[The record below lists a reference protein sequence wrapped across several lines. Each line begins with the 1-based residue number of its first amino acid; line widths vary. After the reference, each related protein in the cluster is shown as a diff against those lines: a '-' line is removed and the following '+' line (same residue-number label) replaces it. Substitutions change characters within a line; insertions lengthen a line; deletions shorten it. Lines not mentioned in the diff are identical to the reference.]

1 MLKFIVRI
9 GRIKMEKV
17 KVTYLG
23 KSYLYPRDITLEDIS
38 KDFQKN
44 YLETIIM
51 AEVNGRPCELNYK
64 VTDDVTVDF
73 FDLTSPTGNRV
84 YESGLIFVLEKAC
97 LNMLNSEIEVKYS
110 IDKGIY
116 IKTYKKITKEDLDKV
131 SREMKEIVKRNL
143 PIQKNLVN
151 RLEAIDYYKS
161 TKSYDKVNVLKY
173 SVNTNV
179 NLYRLMDIYNYF
191 FSYLPVSTG
200 ALKEFK
206 LTYIDQNSFVLRY
219 PNIYYLNKIPVYK
232 HHDKLFN
239 EFKKYD
245 EWSEK
250 LGIENVSSLNNKV
263 TKGNVDDIVLLS
275 ENIQNNSLFKIS
287 ETIYNNKKLK
297 LILLAGPSSSGKTTT
312 SKKLELFLKGFGLNP
327 IAISIDNYFVD
338 RDKTPILP
346 DGSYDF
352 ESLNSINVE
361 LFNRNLKDLLDGK
374 EVTLPVY
381 NFITG
386 KSELSD
392 ESIKLGEKEILIVEG
407 LHALNEELTYSIDK
421 KNKYK
426 IYLCPLT
433 VLSLDNHNRIRTTD
447 NRLLRRIV
455 RDNRTRGYSAS
466 DTLSTWGKVREGEE
480 KYVFPFQDEADVI
493 FNTSLIYELG
503 VLKTY
508 AEPLLYSVEE
518 NDPMYKEAVR
528 LLNLLKNILPISND
542 YIPVDSIVREF
553 IGGGYFKL

>member
-1 MLKFIVRI
+1 
-9 GRIKMEKV
+9 MEKV

-23 KSYLYPRDITLEDIS
+23 KSYMYPKDITLEDIS
-38 KDFQKN
+38 KDFQEN
-44 YLETIIM
+44 YSETIIM
-51 AEVNGRPCELNYK
+51 AEVNGRPYELNYK

-73 FDLTSPTGNRV
+73 FDLTSPTGYRV

-151 RLEAIDYYKS
+151 RLEAIEYYKS

-275 ENIQNNSLFKIS
+275 ENIQNNSLFKIA

-338 RDKTPILP
+338 RDKTPRLP

-361 LFNRNLKDLLDGK
+361 LFNKNLKDLLDGK

-386 KSELSD
+386 KSELLD

-407 LHALNEELTYSIDK
+407 LHALNEELTYSIDR

-466 DTLSTWGKVREGEE
+466 DTLSTWSKVREGEE

>member
-1 MLKFIVRI
+1 
-9 GRIKMEKV
+9 MEKV

-23 KSYLYPRDITLEDIS
+23 KSYMYPKDITLEDIS
-38 KDFQKN
+38 KDFQEN
-44 YLETIIM
+44 YSETIIM
-51 AEVNGRPCELNYK
+51 AEVNGRPYELNYK

-73 FDLTSPTGNRV
+73 FDLTSSTGNRV

-151 RLEAIDYYKS
+151 RLEAIEYYKS

-275 ENIQNNSLFKIS
+275 ENIQNNSLFKIA

-338 RDKTPILP
+338 RDKTPRLP

-361 LFNRNLKDLLDGK
+361 LFNKNLKDLLDGK

-407 LHALNEELTYSIDK
+407 LHALNEELTYSIDR

-466 DTLSTWGKVREGEE
+466 DTLSTWSKVREGEE

-518 NDPMYKEAVR
+518 NDPMYKEAAR

>member
-1 MLKFIVRI
+1 
-9 GRIKMEKV
+9 MEKV

-151 RLEAIDYYKS
+151 RLEAIEYYKS

-338 RDKTPILP
+338 RDKTPRLP

-361 LFNRNLKDLLDGK
+361 LFNKNLKDLLDGK

-407 LHALNEELTYSIDK
+407 LHALNEELTYSIDR

>member
-1 MLKFIVRI
+1 
-9 GRIKMEKV
+9 
-17 KVTYLG
+17 
-23 KSYLYPRDITLEDIS
+23 
-38 KDFQKN
+38 
-44 YLETIIM
+44 
-51 AEVNGRPCELNYK
+51 
-64 VTDDVTVDF
+64 
-73 FDLTSPTGNRV
+73 
-84 YESGLIFVLEKAC
+84 
-97 LNMLNSEIEVKYS
+97 MLNSEIEVKYS

-131 SREMKEIVKRNL
+131 SREMKEIVKRDL

-151 RLEAIDYYKS
+151 RLEAIEYYKS

-250 LGIENVSSLNNKV
+250 LGIENVSSLNSRV

-275 ENIQNNSLFKIS
+275 ENIQNNSLFKIA

-338 RDKTPILP
+338 RDKTPRLP

-361 LFNRNLKDLLDGK
+361 LFNKNLKDLLDGK

-466 DTLSTWGKVREGEE
+466 DTLSSWGKVREGEE

-518 NDPMYKEAVR
+518 SDPMYKEAVR

>member
-1 MLKFIVRI
+1 
-9 GRIKMEKV
+9 MEKV

-23 KSYLYPRDITLEDIS
+23 KSYMYPKDITLEDIS
-38 KDFQKN
+38 KDFQEN
-44 YLETIIM
+44 YSETIIM
-51 AEVNGRPCELNYK
+51 AEVNGRPYELNYK

-151 RLEAIDYYKS
+151 RLEAIEYYKS

-250 LGIENVSSLNNKV
+250 LGIENVSSLNSRV

-275 ENIQNNSLFKIS
+275 ENIQNNSLFKIA

-312 SKKLELFLKGFGLNP
+312 SKKLELFLKGFGLNT

-338 RDKTPILP
+338 RDKTPRLP

-361 LFNRNLKDLLDGK
+361 LFNKNLKDLLDGK

-407 LHALNEELTYSIDK
+407 LHALNEELTYSIDR

-466 DTLSTWGKVREGEE
+466 DTLSSWGKVREGEE

-518 NDPMYKEAVR
+518 SDPMYKEAVR

>member
-1 MLKFIVRI
+1 
-9 GRIKMEKV
+9 MEKV

-23 KSYLYPRDITLEDIS
+23 KSYMYPKDITLEDIS
-38 KDFQKN
+38 KDFQEN
-44 YLETIIM
+44 YSETIIM
-51 AEVNGRPCELNYK
+51 AEVNGRPYELNYK

-116 IKTYKKITKEDLDKV
+116 IKTCKKITIEDLDKV
-131 SREMKEIVKRNL
+131 SREMKEIVKRDL

-151 RLEAIDYYKS
+151 RLEAIEYYKS

-250 LGIENVSSLNNKV
+250 LGIENVSSLNSRV

-275 ENIQNNSLFKIS
+275 ENIQNNSLFKIA

-338 RDKTPILP
+338 RDKTPRLP

-361 LFNRNLKDLLDGK
+361 LFNKNLKDLLDGK

-466 DTLSTWGKVREGEE
+466 DTLSSWGKVREGEE

-518 NDPMYKEAVR
+518 SDPMYKEAVR

>member
-1 MLKFIVRI
+1 
-9 GRIKMEKV
+9 MEKV

-23 KSYLYPRDITLEDIS
+23 KSYMYPKDITLEDIS
-38 KDFQKN
+38 KDFQEN
-44 YLETIIM
+44 YSETIIM
-51 AEVNGRPCELNYK
+51 AEVNGRPYELNYK

-131 SREMKEIVKRNL
+131 SREMKEIVKRDL

-151 RLEAIDYYKS
+151 RLEAIEYYKS

-275 ENIQNNSLFKIS
+275 ENIQNNSLFKIA

-338 RDKTPILP
+338 RDKTPRLP

-361 LFNRNLKDLLDGK
+361 LFNKNLKDLLDGK

-386 KSELSD
+386 KSELLD

-407 LHALNEELTYSIDK
+407 LHALNEELTYSIDR

-466 DTLSTWGKVREGEE
+466 DTLSTWSKVREGEE

>member
-1 MLKFIVRI
+1 
-9 GRIKMEKV
+9 MEKV

-23 KSYLYPRDITLEDIS
+23 KSYMYPKDITLEDIS
-38 KDFQKN
+38 KDFQEN
-44 YLETIIM
+44 YSETIIM
-51 AEVNGRPCELNYK
+51 AEVNGRPYELNYK

-151 RLEAIDYYKS
+151 RLEAIEYYKS

-407 LHALNEELTYSIDK
+407 LHALNEELTYSIDR

>member
-1 MLKFIVRI
+1 
-9 GRIKMEKV
+9 MEKV

-161 TKSYDKVNVLKY
+161 TKNYDKVNVLKY

-327 IAISIDNYFVD
+327 IAISIDNYFLD
-338 RDKTPILP
+338 RDKTPRLP

>member
-1 MLKFIVRI
+1 
-9 GRIKMEKV
+9 MEKV

-23 KSYLYPRDITLEDIS
+23 KSYMYPKDITLEDIS
-38 KDFQKN
+38 KDFQDN
-44 YLETIIM
+44 YSETIIM
-51 AEVNGRPCELNYK
+51 AEVNGRPYELNYK

-151 RLEAIDYYKS
+151 RLEAIEYYKS

-275 ENIQNNSLFKIS
+275 ENIQNNSLFKIA
-287 ETIYNNKKLK
+287 EAIYNNKKLK

-327 IAISIDNYFVD
+327 IAISIDNYFLD
-338 RDKTPILP
+338 RDKTPRLP

-361 LFNRNLKDLLDGK
+361 LFNKNLKDLLDGK

-447 NRLLRRIV
+447 NRLLRRII

-518 NDPMYKEAVR
+518 SDPMYKEAVR

>member
-1 MLKFIVRI
+1 
-9 GRIKMEKV
+9 MEKV

-23 KSYLYPRDITLEDIS
+23 KSYMYPKDITLEDIS
-38 KDFQKN
+38 KDFQDN
-44 YLETIIM
+44 YSETIIM
-51 AEVNGRPCELNYK
+51 AEVNGRPYELNYK

-116 IKTYKKITKEDLDKV
+116 IKTHKKITKEDLDKV

-151 RLEAIDYYKS
+151 RLEAIEYYKS

-275 ENIQNNSLFKIS
+275 ENIQNNSLFKIA

-338 RDKTPILP
+338 RDKTPRLP

-352 ESLNSINVE
+352 ESLNAINVE

-466 DTLSTWGKVREGEE
+466 DTLSSWGKVREGEE

-518 NDPMYKEAVR
+518 SDPMYKEAVR

>member
-1 MLKFIVRI
+1 
-9 GRIKMEKV
+9 MEKV

-44 YLETIIM
+44 YSETIIM

-151 RLEAIDYYKS
+151 RLEAIEYYKS

-250 LGIENVSSLNNKV
+250 LGIENVSSLNSRV
-263 TKGNVDDIVLLS
+263 TKGNVDDLVLLS
-275 ENIQNNSLFKIS
+275 ENIQNNSLFKIA

-338 RDKTPILP
+338 RDKTPRLP

-352 ESLNSINVE
+352 ESLNAINVE

-466 DTLSTWGKVREGEE
+466 DTLSSWGKVREGEE

-518 NDPMYKEAVR
+518 SDPMYKEAVR

>member
-1 MLKFIVRI
+1 
-9 GRIKMEKV
+9 MEKV

-23 KSYLYPRDITLEDIS
+23 KSYMYPKDITLEDIS
-38 KDFQKN
+38 KDFQDN
-44 YLETIIM
+44 YSETIIM
-51 AEVNGRPCELNYK
+51 AEVNGRPYELNYK

-116 IKTYKKITKEDLDKV
+116 IKTHKKITKEDLDKV

-151 RLEAIDYYKS
+151 RLEAIEYYKS

-263 TKGNVDDIVLLS
+263 TKGSVDDIVLLS
-275 ENIQNNSLFKIS
+275 ENIQNNSLFKIA

-327 IAISIDNYFVD
+327 IAISIDNYFLD
-338 RDKTPILP
+338 RDKTPRLP

-361 LFNRNLKDLLDGK
+361 LFNKNLKDLLDGK
-374 EVTLPVY
+374 DVTLPVY

-447 NRLLRRIV
+447 NRLLRRII

-518 NDPMYKEAVR
+518 SDPMYKEAVR

>member
-1 MLKFIVRI
+1 
-9 GRIKMEKV
+9 MEKV

-23 KSYLYPRDITLEDIS
+23 KSYMYPKDITLEDIS
-38 KDFQKN
+38 KDFQEN
-44 YLETIIM
+44 YSETIIM
-51 AEVNGRPCELNYK
+51 AEVNGRPYELNYK

-116 IKTYKKITKEDLDKV
+116 IKTHKKITKEDLDKV

-151 RLEAIDYYKS
+151 RLEAIEYYKS

-206 LTYIDQNSFVLRY
+206 LTYIDQNSFILRY

-263 TKGNVDDIVLLS
+263 TKGSVDDIVLLS

-338 RDKTPILP
+338 RDKTPRLP

-361 LFNRNLKDLLDGK
+361 LFNKNLKDLLNGK

-518 NDPMYKEAVR
+518 SDPMYKEAVR

>member
-1 MLKFIVRI
+1 
-9 GRIKMEKV
+9 MEKV

-23 KSYLYPRDITLEDIS
+23 KSYMYPKDITLEDIS
-38 KDFQKN
+38 KDFQEN
-44 YLETIIM
+44 YSETIIM
-51 AEVNGRPCELNYK
+51 AEVNGRPYELNYK

-116 IKTYKKITKEDLDKV
+116 IKTHKKITKEDLDKV

-151 RLEAIDYYKS
+151 RLEAIEYYKS

-263 TKGNVDDIVLLS
+263 TKGSVDDIVLLS
-275 ENIQNNSLFKIS
+275 ENIQNNSLFKIA

-327 IAISIDNYFVD
+327 IAISIDNYFLD
-338 RDKTPILP
+338 RDKTPRLP

-361 LFNRNLKDLLDGK
+361 LFNKNLKDLLDGK

-447 NRLLRRIV
+447 NRLLRRII

>member
-1 MLKFIVRI
+1 
-9 GRIKMEKV
+9 MEKV

-23 KSYLYPRDITLEDIS
+23 KSYMYPKDITLEDIS
-38 KDFQKN
+38 KDFQEN
-44 YLETIIM
+44 YSETIIM
-51 AEVNGRPCELNYK
+51 AEVNGRPYELNYK

-151 RLEAIDYYKS
+151 RLEAIEYYKS

-275 ENIQNNSLFKIS
+275 ENIQNNSLFKIA

-327 IAISIDNYFVD
+327 IAISIDNYFLD
-338 RDKTPILP
+338 RDKTPRLP

-361 LFNRNLKDLLDGK
+361 LFNKNLKDLLDGK

-466 DTLSTWGKVREGEE
+466 DTLSSWGKVREGEE

-518 NDPMYKEAVR
+518 SDPMYKEAVR

>member
-1 MLKFIVRI
+1 
-9 GRIKMEKV
+9 MEKV

-23 KSYLYPRDITLEDIS
+23 KSYMYPKDITLEDIS
-38 KDFQKN
+38 KDFQEN
-44 YLETIIM
+44 YSETIIM
-51 AEVNGRPCELNYK
+51 AEVNGRPYELNYK

-73 FDLTSPTGNRV
+73 FDLTSSTGNRV

-151 RLEAIDYYKS
+151 RLEAIEYYKS

-327 IAISIDNYFVD
+327 IAISIDNYFLD

-361 LFNRNLKDLLDGK
+361 LFNKNLKDLLDGK

-407 LHALNEELTYSIDK
+407 LHALNEELTYSIDR

-466 DTLSTWGKVREGEE
+466 DTLSTWSKVREGEE

>member
-1 MLKFIVRI
+1 
-9 GRIKMEKV
+9 MEKV

-23 KSYLYPRDITLEDIS
+23 KSYMYPKDITLEDIS
-38 KDFQKN
+38 KDFQEN
-44 YLETIIM
+44 YSETIIM
-51 AEVNGRPCELNYK
+51 AEVNGRPYELNYK

-151 RLEAIDYYKS
+151 RLEAIEYYKS

-263 TKGNVDDIVLLS
+263 TKGSVDDIVLLS
-275 ENIQNNSLFKIS
+275 ENIQNNSLFKIA

-338 RDKTPILP
+338 RDKTPRLP

-361 LFNRNLKDLLDGK
+361 LFNKNLKDLLDGK

-447 NRLLRRIV
+447 NRLLRRII

-518 NDPMYKEAVR
+518 SDPMYKEAVR

>member
-1 MLKFIVRI
+1 
-9 GRIKMEKV
+9 MEKV

-23 KSYLYPRDITLEDIS
+23 KSYMYPKDITLEDIS
-38 KDFQKN
+38 KDFQEN
-44 YLETIIM
+44 YSETIIM
-51 AEVNGRPCELNYK
+51 AEVNGRPYELNYK

-151 RLEAIDYYKS
+151 RLEAIEYYKS

-275 ENIQNNSLFKIS
+275 ENIQNNSLFKIA

-338 RDKTPILP
+338 RDKTPRLP

-361 LFNRNLKDLLDGK
+361 LFNKNLKDLLDGK

-447 NRLLRRIV
+447 NRLLRRII

>member
-1 MLKFIVRI
+1 
-9 GRIKMEKV
+9 MEKV

-131 SREMKEIVKRNL
+131 SREMKEIVKRDL

-161 TKSYDKVNVLKY
+161 TKNYDKVNVLKY

-327 IAISIDNYFVD
+327 IAISIDNYFLD

-361 LFNRNLKDLLDGK
+361 LFNKNLKDLLDGK

-407 LHALNEELTYSIDK
+407 LHALNEELTYSIDR

-553 IGGGYFKL
+553 IGGGYFKLEEEL

>member
-1 MLKFIVRI
+1 
-9 GRIKMEKV
+9 MEKV

-44 YLETIIM
+44 YSETIIM

-407 LHALNEELTYSIDK
+407 LHALNEELTYSIDR

-466 DTLSTWGKVREGEE
+466 DTLSSWGKVREGEE

>member
-1 MLKFIVRI
+1 
-9 GRIKMEKV
+9 MEKV

-23 KSYLYPRDITLEDIS
+23 KSYMYPKDITLEDIS
-38 KDFQKN
+38 KDFQEN
-44 YLETIIM
+44 YSETIIM
-51 AEVNGRPCELNYK
+51 AEVNGRPYELNYK

-116 IKTYKKITKEDLDKV
+116 IKIHKKITKEDLDKV

-151 RLEAIDYYKS
+151 RLEAIEYYKS

-275 ENIQNNSLFKIS
+275 ENIQNNSLFKIA

-338 RDKTPILP
+338 RDKTPRLP

-361 LFNRNLKDLLDGK
+361 LFNKNLKDLLDGK

-386 KSELSD
+386 KSELLD

-407 LHALNEELTYSIDK
+407 LHALNEELTYSIDR

-466 DTLSTWGKVREGEE
+466 DTLSTWSKVREGEE

>member
-1 MLKFIVRI
+1 
-9 GRIKMEKV
+9 MEKV

-23 KSYLYPRDITLEDIS
+23 KSYMYPKDITLEDIS
-38 KDFQKN
+38 KDFQDN
-44 YLETIIM
+44 YSETIIM
-51 AEVNGRPCELNYK
+51 AEVNGRPYELNYK

-116 IKTYKKITKEDLDKV
+116 IKTHKKITKEDLDKV

-151 RLEAIDYYKS
+151 RLEAIEYYKS

-275 ENIQNNSLFKIS
+275 ENIQNNSLFKIA

-338 RDKTPILP
+338 RDKTPRLP

-361 LFNRNLKDLLDGK
+361 LFNKNLKDLLVGK

-518 NDPMYKEAVR
+518 SDPMYKEAVR

>member
-1 MLKFIVRI
+1 
-9 GRIKMEKV
+9 MEKV

-23 KSYLYPRDITLEDIS
+23 KSYMYPKDITLEDIS
-38 KDFQKN
+38 KDFQEN
-44 YLETIIM
+44 YSETIIM
-51 AEVNGRPCELNYK
+51 AEVNGRPYELNYK

-116 IKTYKKITKEDLDKV
+116 IKTCKKITKEDLDKV

-151 RLEAIDYYKS
+151 RLEAIEYYKS

-250 LGIENVSSLNNKV
+250 LGIENVSSLNSRV

-275 ENIQNNSLFKIS
+275 ENIQNNSLFKIA

-338 RDKTPILP
+338 RDKTPRLP

-361 LFNRNLKDLLDGK
+361 LFNKNLKDLLDGK

-447 NRLLRRIV
+447 NRLLRRII

-466 DTLSTWGKVREGEE
+466 DTLSSWGKVREGEE

-518 NDPMYKEAVR
+518 SDPMYKEAVR

>member
-1 MLKFIVRI
+1 
-9 GRIKMEKV
+9 MEKV

-23 KSYLYPRDITLEDIS
+23 KSYMYPKDITLEDIS
-38 KDFQKN
+38 KDFQDN
-44 YLETIIM
+44 YSETIIM
-51 AEVNGRPCELNYK
+51 AEVNGRPYELNYK

-151 RLEAIDYYKS
+151 RLEAIEYYKS

-250 LGIENVSSLNNKV
+250 LGIQNVSSLNNKV
-263 TKGNVDDIVLLS
+263 TKGSVDDIVLLS
-275 ENIQNNSLFKIS
+275 ENIQNNSLFKIA

-338 RDKTPILP
+338 RDKTPRLP

-361 LFNRNLKDLLDGK
+361 LFNKNLKDLLDGK

-407 LHALNEELTYSIDK
+407 LHALNEELTYSIDR

-466 DTLSTWGKVREGEE
+466 DTLSTWSKVREGEE

-518 NDPMYKEAVR
+518 SDPMYKEAVR

>member
-1 MLKFIVRI
+1 
-9 GRIKMEKV
+9 MEKV

-23 KSYLYPRDITLEDIS
+23 KSYMYPKDITLEDIS
-38 KDFQKN
+38 KDFQEN
-44 YLETIIM
+44 YSETIIM
-51 AEVNGRPCELNYK
+51 AEVNGRPYELNYK

-73 FDLTSPTGNRV
+73 FDLTSSTGNRV

-151 RLEAIDYYKS
+151 RLEAIEYYKS

-250 LGIENVSSLNNKV
+250 LGIENVSSLNSRV
-263 TKGNVDDIVLLS
+263 TKGNVDDLVLLS
-275 ENIQNNSLFKIS
+275 ENIQNNSLFKIA

-338 RDKTPILP
+338 RDKTPRLP

-352 ESLNSINVE
+352 ESLNAINVE

-466 DTLSTWGKVREGEE
+466 DTLSTWSKVREGEE

-518 NDPMYKEAVR
+518 SDPMYKEAVR

-553 IGGGYFKL
+553 VGGGYFKL

>member
-1 MLKFIVRI
+1 
-9 GRIKMEKV
+9 MEKV

-23 KSYLYPRDITLEDIS
+23 KSYMYPKDITLEDIS
-38 KDFQKN
+38 KDFQEN
-44 YLETIIM
+44 YSETIIM
-51 AEVNGRPCELNYK
+51 AEVNGRPYELNYK

-151 RLEAIDYYKS
+151 RLEAIEYYKS

-250 LGIENVSSLNNKV
+250 LCIENVSSLNNKV

-275 ENIQNNSLFKIS
+275 ENIQNNSLFKIA

-338 RDKTPILP
+338 RDKTPRLP

-361 LFNRNLKDLLDGK
+361 LFNKNLKDLLDGK

-407 LHALNEELTYSIDK
+407 LHALNEELTYSIDR

-466 DTLSTWGKVREGEE
+466 DTLSTWSKVREGEE

>member
-1 MLKFIVRI
+1 
-9 GRIKMEKV
+9 MEKV

-161 TKSYDKVNVLKY
+161 TKNYDKVNVLKY

-327 IAISIDNYFVD
+327 IAISIDNYFLD

-407 LHALNEELTYSIDK
+407 LHALNEELTYSIDR

-518 NDPMYKEAVR
+518 SDPMYKEAVR

>member
-1 MLKFIVRI
+1 
-9 GRIKMEKV
+9 MEKV

-23 KSYLYPRDITLEDIS
+23 KSYMYPRDITLEDIS

-44 YLETIIM
+44 YSETIIM

-151 RLEAIDYYKS
+151 RLEAIEYYKS

-338 RDKTPILP
+338 RDKTPRLP

-352 ESLNSINVE
+352 ESLNAINVE
-361 LFNRNLKDLLDGK
+361 LFNKNLKDLLDGK

-466 DTLSTWGKVREGEE
+466 DTLSSWGKVREGEE

-518 NDPMYKEAVR
+518 SDPMYKEAVR

>member
-1 MLKFIVRI
+1 
-9 GRIKMEKV
+9 MEKV

-23 KSYLYPRDITLEDIS
+23 KSYMYPKDITLEDIS

-44 YLETIIM
+44 YSETIIM

-131 SREMKEIVKRNL
+131 SREMKEIVKRDL

-161 TKSYDKVNVLKY
+161 TKNYDKVNVLKY

-327 IAISIDNYFVD
+327 IAISIDNYFLD
-338 RDKTPILP
+338 RDKTPRLP

-361 LFNRNLKDLLDGK
+361 LFNKNLKDLLDGK

-407 LHALNEELTYSIDK
+407 LHALNEELTYSIDR

-466 DTLSTWGKVREGEE
+466 DTLSSWGKVREGEE

-518 NDPMYKEAVR
+518 SDPMYKEAVR

>member
-1 MLKFIVRI
+1 
-9 GRIKMEKV
+9 MEKV

-23 KSYLYPRDITLEDIS
+23 KSYMYPKDITLEDIS
-38 KDFQKN
+38 KDFQDN
-44 YLETIIM
+44 YSETIIM
-51 AEVNGRPCELNYK
+51 AEVNGRPYELNYK

-116 IKTYKKITKEDLDKV
+116 IKTHKKITKEDLDKV

-151 RLEAIDYYKS
+151 RLEAIEYYKS

-327 IAISIDNYFVD
+327 IAISIDNYFLD
-338 RDKTPILP
+338 RDKTPRLP

-361 LFNRNLKDLLDGK
+361 LFNKNLKDLLDGK

-447 NRLLRRIV
+447 NRLLRRII

-518 NDPMYKEAVR
+518 SDPMYKEAVR

>member
-1 MLKFIVRI
+1 
-9 GRIKMEKV
+9 MEKV

-23 KSYLYPRDITLEDIS
+23 KSYMYPKDITLEDIS
-38 KDFQKN
+38 KDFQEN
-44 YLETIIM
+44 YSETIIM
-51 AEVNGRPCELNYK
+51 AEVNGRPYELNYK

-151 RLEAIDYYKS
+151 RLEAIEYYKS

-275 ENIQNNSLFKIS
+275 ENIQNNSLFKIA

-338 RDKTPILP
+338 RDKTPRLP

-361 LFNRNLKDLLDGK
+361 LFNKNLKDLLDGK

-386 KSELSD
+386 KSELLD

-407 LHALNEELTYSIDK
+407 LHALNEELTYSIDR

-447 NRLLRRIV
+447 NRLLRRII

>member
-1 MLKFIVRI
+1 
-9 GRIKMEKV
+9 MEKV

-23 KSYLYPRDITLEDIS
+23 KSYMYPKDITLEDIS
-38 KDFQKN
+38 KDFQDN
-44 YLETIIM
+44 YSETIIM
-51 AEVNGRPCELNYK
+51 AEVNGRPYELNYK

-116 IKTYKKITKEDLDKV
+116 IKTHKKITKEDLDKV

-151 RLEAIDYYKS
+151 RLEAIEYYKS

-263 TKGNVDDIVLLS
+263 TKGSVDDIVLLS
-275 ENIQNNSLFKIS
+275 ENIQNNSLFKIA

-338 RDKTPILP
+338 RDKTPRLP

-361 LFNRNLKDLLDGK
+361 LFNKNLKDLLDGK

-466 DTLSTWGKVREGEE
+466 DTLSSWGKVREGEE

-518 NDPMYKEAVR
+518 SDPMYKEAVR

>member
-1 MLKFIVRI
+1 
-9 GRIKMEKV
+9 MEKV

-44 YLETIIM
+44 YSETIIM

-131 SREMKEIVKRNL
+131 SREMKEIVKRDL

-161 TKSYDKVNVLKY
+161 TKNYDKVNVLKY

-250 LGIENVSSLNNKV
+250 LCIENVSSLNSRV
-263 TKGNVDDIVLLS
+263 TKGNVDDLVLLS
-275 ENIQNNSLFKIS
+275 ENIQNNSLFKIA

-338 RDKTPILP
+338 RDKTPRLP

-352 ESLNSINVE
+352 ESLNAINVE

-466 DTLSTWGKVREGEE
+466 DTLSSWGKVREGEE

-518 NDPMYKEAVR
+518 SDPMYKEAVR